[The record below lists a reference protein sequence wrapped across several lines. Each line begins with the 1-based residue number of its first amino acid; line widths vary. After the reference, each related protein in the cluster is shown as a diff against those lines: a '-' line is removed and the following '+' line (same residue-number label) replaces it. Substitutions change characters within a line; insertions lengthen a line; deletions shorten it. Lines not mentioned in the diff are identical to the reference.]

1 MIMKNINPVIS
12 ATMLIVLILSCANPD
27 KGKDGFNPG
36 SDATINEQDV
46 AAPSVDTA
54 ALNYVR
60 WELTDLA
67 SKPVA
72 EYPAQ
77 NKKPYITFNQ
87 GTRMLSGTGGCNSL
101 SGVYTLGMPNLMSIK
116 NLVSTKMACPDLT
129 VEDALVGAL
138 EKTTNY
144 TIEGSI
150 LTLRD
155 SAGNVVAKFMAG
167 Q

>member
-1 MIMKNINPVIS
+1 MKNINPILPV
-12 ATMLIVLILSCANPD
+12 AMLLVLILSCANPD

-36 SDATINEQDV
+36 SNATISEKE
-46 AAPSVDTA
+46 AAASSVDTA
-54 ALNYVR
+54 ALNSVR
-60 WELTDLA
+60 WELTELA

-87 GTRMLSGTGGCNSL
+87 ETRMLSGTGGCNSI
-101 SGVYTLGMPNLMSIK
+101 SGLYTLGAPNLMSIK
-116 NLVSTKMACPDLT
+116 NLITTKMACPDLT
-129 VEDALVGAL
+129 VEDAFAGAL

-144 TIEGSI
+144 AIDGSV

-167 Q
+167 H